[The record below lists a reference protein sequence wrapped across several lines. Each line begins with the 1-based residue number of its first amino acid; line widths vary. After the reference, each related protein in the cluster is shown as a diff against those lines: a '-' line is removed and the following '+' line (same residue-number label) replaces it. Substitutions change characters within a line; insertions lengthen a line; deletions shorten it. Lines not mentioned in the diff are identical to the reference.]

1 MVGNPDFLTGQSP
14 DSPEFQELETPE
26 GEPHLRFYLPSG
38 MELALSA
45 IGIKEVLS
53 QSPDRMTPI
62 PNISPLLL
70 GTLNIRGRVVWVAD
84 LGQFLGDQI
93 PLNTDRTEI
102 PVIAI
107 EDHDT
112 ILGLAVEKIGDIVWL
127 DIEQMKMPNQ
137 VPDTMAPFIR
147 GECQMGENKDPLRLL
162 DQIAVVRSAR
172 WGAA

>member
-1 MVGNPDFLTGQSP
+1 
-14 DSPEFQELETPE
+14 
-26 GEPHLRFYLPSG
+26 
-38 MELALSA
+38 
-45 IGIKEVLS
+45 
-53 QSPDRMTPI
+53 
-62 PNISPLLL
+62 
-70 GTLNIRGRVVWVAD
+70 
-84 LGQFLGDQI
+84 
-93 PLNTDRTEI
+93 
-102 PVIAI
+102 VIAI